1 MHMQDIIPPISRE
14 LLKQELTQDKF
25 LRYTNFGN
33 RLVYVVTAHDAPNIM
48 QEVGRLREEAFRSG
62 GGGTGKSA
70 DIDEFDIMPDPYKQ
84 LVVWDPAEEE
94 IIGGYRFIEGNR
106 VKFSADGKPLLSTT
120 EIFHFSDFFLKEYLP
135 KTIELGRSFVQPK
148 YQSARRGIFS
158 LDNLWDG
165 LGGLVTIN
173 RSWMQYFFGK
183 VTMYTSY
190 NKEARDT
197 LLYYVN
203 HYHHDPENLVIPID
217 PIRPVT
223 PKERLDRFF
232 NGLNLE
238 EAYKVA
244 NKRIRELGEKK
255 AIHYF
260 HAKDTQIMESVVR
273 KNGVLDTKSF
283 TEAGERS
290 WIFRTLGYGHGE
302 DLWKQIF
309 SLLKIMG
316 YDDSISIEHEDGLMS
331 PKEGLEKAIRLVKES
346 IIRESNTNMWWA

>member
-1 MHMQDIIPPISRE
+1 MSRNLLHMQDIIPPISRE
-14 LLKQELTQDKF
+14 LLKQELTEDKF

-33 RLVYVVTAHDAPNIM
+33 RLVYVVTAHDAPNVM
-48 QEVGRLREEAFRSG
+48 QELGRLREEAFRSG

-70 DIDEFDIMPDPYKQ
+70 DIDEFDTMPNPYKQ

-94 IIGGYRFIEGNR
+94 IVGGYRFIEGNR

-120 EIFHFSDFFLKEYLP
+120 EIFRFSDRFIKEYLP

-148 YQSARRGIFS
+148 YQSARRGVFS

-173 RSWMQYFFGK
+173 KSWMQYFFGK

-203 HYHHDPENLVIPID
+203 RYHHDPEDLVIPID
-217 PIRPVT
+217 PIQPVT
-223 PKERLDRFF
+223 PKAQLD
-232 NGLNLE
+232 GLFSGLDME

-244 NKRIRELGEKK
+244 NKRIRELGENIPPLFNSYIKLSPEMRSFGTCINTHFGGVEETGILIKIDEIYPTKK
-255 AIHYF
+255 ERHIPEN
-260 HAKDTQIMESVVR
+260 IESVQVPP
-273 KNGVLDTKSF
+273 KPENQD
-283 TEAGERS
+283 
-290 WIFRTLGYGHGE
+290 
-302 DLWKQIF
+302 
-309 SLLKIMG
+309 SL
-316 YDDSISIEHEDGLMS
+316 
-331 PKEGLEKAIRLVKES
+331 
-346 IIRESNTNMWWA
+346 

>member
-1 MHMQDIIPPISRE
+1 MQDIIPPISRE
-14 LLKQELTQDKF
+14 LLKQELTEDKF

-33 RLVYVVTAHDAPNIM
+33 RLVYVVTAHDAPNVM
-48 QEVGRLREEAFRSG
+48 QELGRLREEAFRSG

-70 DIDEFDIMPDPYKQ
+70 DIDEFDTMPDPYKQ

-94 IIGGYRFIEGNR
+94 IVGGYRFIEGNR

-120 EIFHFSDFFLKEYLP
+120 EIFRFSDQFIKEYLP

-148 YQSARRGIFS
+148 YQSARRGVFS

-173 RSWMQYFFGK
+173 KSWMQYFFGK

-203 HYHHDPENLVIPID
+203 HYHLDPEDLVIPID
-217 PIRPVT
+217 PIQPVT
-223 PKERLDRFF
+223 PKAQLD
-232 NGLNLE
+232 GLFSGLDME

-244 NKRIRELGEKK
+244 NKRIRELGENIPPLFNSYIKLSPEMRSFGTCINTHFGGVEETGILIKIDEIYPTKK
-255 AIHYF
+255 ERHIPEN
-260 HAKDTQIMESVVR
+260 IESVQMPP
-273 KNGVLDTKSF
+273 KPENP
-283 TEAGERS
+283 A
-290 WIFRTLGYGHGE
+290 
-302 DLWKQIF
+302 
-309 SLLKIMG
+309 SL
-316 YDDSISIEHEDGLMS
+316 
-331 PKEGLEKAIRLVKES
+331 
-346 IIRESNTNMWWA
+346 

>member
-1 MHMQDIIPPISRE
+1 MQDIIPPVSRE
-14 LLKQELTQDKF
+14 LLKQELTEDKF

-33 RLVYVVTAHDAPNIM
+33 RLVYVVTAHDAPNVM
-48 QEVGRLREEAFRSG
+48 QELGRLREEAFRSG

-70 DIDEFDIMPDPYKQ
+70 DIDEFDTMPDPYKQ

-94 IIGGYRFIEGNR
+94 IVGGYRFIEGNR

-120 EIFHFSDFFLKEYLP
+120 EIFRFSDQFIKEYLP

-148 YQSARRGIFS
+148 YQSARRGVFS

-173 RSWMQYFFGK
+173 KSWMQYFFGK

-203 HYHHDPENLVIPID
+203 HYHHDPEDLVIPID
-217 PIRPVT
+217 PIQPVT
-223 PKERLDRFF
+223 PKAQLD
-232 NGLNLE
+232 GLFSGLDME

-244 NKRIRELGEKK
+244 NKRIRELGENIPPLFNSYIK
-255 AIHYF
+255 
-260 HAKDTQIMESVVR
+260 
-273 KNGVLDTKSF
+273 L
-283 TEAGERS
+283 
-290 WIFRTLGYGHGE
+290 
-302 DLWKQIF
+302 
-309 SLLKIMG
+309 
-316 YDDSISIEHEDGLMS
+316 S
-331 PKEGLEKAIRLVKES
+331 PFI
-346 IIRESNTNMWWA
+346 

>member
-1 MHMQDIIPPISRE
+1 MSRNLLHMQDIIPPISRE
-14 LLKQELTQDKF
+14 LLKQELTEDKF

-33 RLVYVVTAHDAPNIM
+33 RLVYVVTAHDAPNVM
-48 QEVGRLREEAFRSG
+48 QELGRLREEAFRSG

-70 DIDEFDIMPDPYKQ
+70 DIDEFDTMPNPYKQ

-94 IIGGYRFIEGNR
+94 IVGGYRFIEGNR

-120 EIFHFSDFFLKEYLP
+120 EIFRFSDRFIKEYLP

-148 YQSARRGIFS
+148 YQSARRGVFS

-173 RSWMQYFFGK
+173 KSWMQYFFGK

-203 HYHHDPENLVIPID
+203 RYHHDPEDLVIPID
-217 PIRPVT
+217 PIQPVT
-223 PKERLDRFF
+223 PKAQLD
-232 NGLNLE
+232 GLFSGLDME

-244 NKRIRELGEKK
+244 NKRIRELGENIPPLFNSYIKLSPEMRSFGTCINTHFGGVEETGILIKIDEIYPTKK
-255 AIHYF
+255 ERHIPEN
-260 HAKDTQIMESVVR
+260 IESVQVPP
-273 KNGVLDTKSF
+273 KP
-283 TEAGERS
+283 E
-290 WIFRTLGYGHGE
+290 
-302 DLWKQIF
+302 KQA
-309 SLLKIMG
+309 SL
-316 YDDSISIEHEDGLMS
+316 
-331 PKEGLEKAIRLVKES
+331 
-346 IIRESNTNMWWA
+346 

>member
-1 MHMQDIIPPISRE
+1 MQDIIPPISRE

-70 DIDEFDIMPDPYKQ
+70 DIDEFDTMPDPYKQ

-223 PKERLDRFF
+223 PKERLDSFF

-244 NKRIRELGEKK
+244 NKRIRELGENIPPLFNSYIKLSPEMRSFGTCINTHFGGVEETGILIKIDEIYPTKK
-255 AIHYF
+255 ERHIPEN
-260 HAKDTQIMESVVR
+260 IESVQVPP
-273 KNGVLDTKSF
+273 KPENQ
-283 TEAGERS
+283 A
-290 WIFRTLGYGHGE
+290 
-302 DLWKQIF
+302 
-309 SLLKIMG
+309 SL
-316 YDDSISIEHEDGLMS
+316 
-331 PKEGLEKAIRLVKES
+331 
-346 IIRESNTNMWWA
+346 

>member
-1 MHMQDIIPPISRE
+1 MQDIIPPISRE
-14 LLKQELTQDKF
+14 LLKQELTEDKF

-33 RLVYVVTAHDAPNIM
+33 RLVYVVTAHDAPNVM
-48 QEVGRLREEAFRSG
+48 QELGRLREEAFRSG

-70 DIDEFDIMPDPYKQ
+70 DIDEFDTMPDPYKQ

-94 IIGGYRFIEGNR
+94 IVGGYRFIEGNR

-120 EIFHFSDFFLKEYLP
+120 EIFRFSDRFIKEYLP

-148 YQSARRGIFS
+148 YQSARRGVFS

-173 RSWMQYFFGK
+173 KSWMQYFFGK

-203 HYHHDPENLVIPID
+203 RYHHDPEDLVIPID
-217 PIRPVT
+217 PIQPVT
-223 PKERLDRFF
+223 PKAQLD
-232 NGLNLE
+232 GLFSGLDME

-244 NKRIRELGEKK
+244 NKRIRELGENIPPLFNSYIKLSPEMRSFGTCINTHFGGVEETGILIKIDEIYPTKK
-255 AIHYF
+255 ERHIPEN
-260 HAKDTQIMESVVR
+260 IESVQMPP
-273 KNGVLDTKSF
+273 KPENP
-283 TEAGERS
+283 A
-290 WIFRTLGYGHGE
+290 
-302 DLWKQIF
+302 
-309 SLLKIMG
+309 SL
-316 YDDSISIEHEDGLMS
+316 
-331 PKEGLEKAIRLVKES
+331 
-346 IIRESNTNMWWA
+346 

>member
-1 MHMQDIIPPISRE
+1 MSRNLLHMQDIIPPISRE
-14 LLKQELTQDKF
+14 LLKQELTEDKF

-33 RLVYVVTAHDAPNIM
+33 RLVYVVTAHDAPNVM
-48 QEVGRLREEAFRSG
+48 QELGRLREEAFRSG

-70 DIDEFDIMPDPYKQ
+70 DIDEFDTMPDPYKQ

-94 IIGGYRFIEGNR
+94 IVGGYRFIEGNR

-120 EIFHFSDFFLKEYLP
+120 EIFRFSDQFIQEYLP

-148 YQSARRGIFS
+148 YQSARRGVFS

-173 RSWMQYFFGK
+173 KSWMQYFFGK

-203 HYHHDPENLVIPID
+203 HYHHDPEDLVIPID
-217 PIRPVT
+217 PIQPVT
-223 PKERLDRFF
+223 PKAQLD
-232 NGLNLE
+232 GLFSGLDME

-244 NKRIRELGEKK
+244 NKRIRELGENIPPLFNSYIKLSPEMRSFGTCINTHFGGVEETGILIKIDEIYPTKK
-255 AIHYF
+255 ERHIPEN
-260 HAKDTQIMESVVR
+260 IESVQVPP
-273 KNGVLDTKSF
+273 KPENP
-283 TEAGERS
+283 A
-290 WIFRTLGYGHGE
+290 
-302 DLWKQIF
+302 
-309 SLLKIMG
+309 SL
-316 YDDSISIEHEDGLMS
+316 
-331 PKEGLEKAIRLVKES
+331 
-346 IIRESNTNMWWA
+346 

>member
-1 MHMQDIIPPISRE
+1 MQDIIPPISRE
-14 LLKQELTQDKF
+14 LLKQELTEDKF

-33 RLVYVVTAHDAPNIM
+33 RLVYVVTAHDAPNVM
-48 QEVGRLREEAFRSG
+48 QELGRLREEAFRSG

-70 DIDEFDIMPDPYKQ
+70 DIDEFDTMPDPYKQ

-94 IIGGYRFIEGNR
+94 IVGGYRFIEGNR

-120 EIFHFSDFFLKEYLP
+120 EIFRFSDQFIQEYLP

-148 YQSARRGIFS
+148 YQSACRGVFS

-173 RSWMQYFFGK
+173 KSWMQYFFGK

-203 HYHHDPENLVIPID
+203 HYHHDPEDLVIPID
-217 PIRPVT
+217 PIQPVT
-223 PKERLDRFF
+223 PKAQLD
-232 NGLNLE
+232 GLFSGLDME

-244 NKRIRELGEKK
+244 NKRIRELGENIPPLFNSYIKLSPEMRSFGTCINTHFGGVEETGILIKIDEIYPTKK
-255 AIHYF
+255 ERHIPEN
-260 HAKDTQIMESVVR
+260 IESVQVPP
-273 KNGVLDTKSF
+273 KPENQD
-283 TEAGERS
+283 
-290 WIFRTLGYGHGE
+290 
-302 DLWKQIF
+302 
-309 SLLKIMG
+309 SL
-316 YDDSISIEHEDGLMS
+316 
-331 PKEGLEKAIRLVKES
+331 
-346 IIRESNTNMWWA
+346 